1 MGLRREKWLRLL
13 LAGTALAWPAA
24 ARAQYIDQYFPA
36 AVPGYQDQSGV
47 TVTSRARPDFEPL
60 GIHVGDFL
68 LHANLGESFGYN
80 SNVAGFSN
88 TPGSWLV
95 TTSPSVSINSDW
107 GRNQLS
113 AALSADSTQYLST
126 PAQNYTNWAATI
138 GGSYLIGEESLV
150 AGYSHLSLHEA
161 PNSIGSPLSTT
172 PIPYTV
178 DDGRIYYTFDAGRFS
193 FIPRID
199 VQFYQYGN
207 AMLLNVPVSQT
218 YDNRIVSTGGLET
231 RYNLTDQH
239 RIVFVVQG
247 INAQYTDIPA
257 GQPTSNSQSVLALGG
272 IDYQATGPWRYRV
285 LVGVERRAFT
295 AQQFPTHTGPVAEAS
310 VIWTPTGLTT
320 VTGVLS
326 HTIEDA
332 QQPGTAGY
340 TYTRANLEVD
350 HEYLRNV
357 LLQASAGYQAADY
370 IQTGQT
376 QTSYTLGTGAQWL
389 INRRMRLGLTYAFTQ
404 QTGLSNTTYTLQQQ
418 KLNGVIYGN
427 YTQSIVL
434 LTLKLGL

>member
-1 MGLRREKWLRLL
+1 MGLRRETWLRLL
-13 LAGTALAWPAA
+13 LAGTALAWPLS

-36 AVPGYQDQSGV
+36 AVPGYENQTGV
-47 TVTSRARPDFEPL
+47 TVTSRVRPDFEPV
-60 GIHVGDFL
+60 GVHVGDFL

-95 TTSPSVSINSDW
+95 TTSPSLGINSDW

-113 AALSADSTQYLST
+113 AYLNADSTQYLST
-126 PAQNYTNWAATI
+126 PTQDYTNWGATI

-150 AGYSHLSLHEA
+150 AGYSHQSLHEA
-161 PNSIGSPLSTT
+161 PNSLGSPLSTV

-199 VQFYQYGN
+199 VQLYQYGDG
-207 AMLLNVPVSQT
+207 MLLNVPVSQASS
-218 YDNRIVSTGGLET
+218 NRVVTTGGLET
-231 RYNLTDQH
+231 RYSLTDQH
-239 RIVFVVQG
+239 HLVFVVQG

-257 GQPTSNSQSVLALGG
+257 GQASSNSQSLLALGG
-272 IDYQATGPWRYRV
+272 IDYRAAGPWRYRV
-285 LVGVERRAFT
+285 LVGIERRAFA
-295 AQQFPTHTGPVAEAS
+295 AQQIPTHTGPIAEAS

-326 HTIEDA
+326 RTIEDA
-332 QQPGTAGY
+332 QEPGTAGY

-376 QTSYTLGTGAQWL
+376 QTSYTLGAGAQWL
-389 INRRMRLGLTYAFTQ
+389 INQRMRLGLTYAFTQ
-404 QTGLSNTTYTLQQQ
+404 QTGQIGTTTTQPS
-418 KLNGVIYGN
+418 LNGVVYGN